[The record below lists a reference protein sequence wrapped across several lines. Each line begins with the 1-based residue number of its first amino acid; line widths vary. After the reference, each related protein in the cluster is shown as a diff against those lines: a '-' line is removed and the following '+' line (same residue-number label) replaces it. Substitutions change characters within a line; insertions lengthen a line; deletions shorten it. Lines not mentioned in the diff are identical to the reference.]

1 MVILVVYPNRHFFR
15 ELILPLYHYLSS
27 TYDCKLVPSNK
38 FDKNTDELCVGIF
51 NGSPTPKS
59 YISWILEPPTSWRVS
74 RDESYISHMENA
86 KSLLSLHKQHI
97 GFFKKFNKNVAFFP
111 YTWDEKI
118 ENIHRIELPVKQDI
132 DVLFYYIW

>member
-59 YISWILEPPTSWRVS
+59 YISWILEP
-74 RDESYISHMENA
+74 
-86 KSLLSLHKQHI
+86 LLLGEYLEMNLI
-97 GFFKKFNKNVAFFP
+97 
-111 YTWDEKI
+111 
-118 ENIHRIELPVKQDI
+118 
-132 DVLFYYIW
+132 